1 MKRVLIL
8 LILLVVVLLLTSCG
22 SANSGLNTFVEKFN
36 QSARKYDTTELIEKE
51 FGKIETEDG
60 ESWRTLFESRE
71 YFIDIMYDK
80 NDIAAYYIRV
90 ESDKT
95 SIDKTSKGYNAVLT
109 LADALG
115 LDIKDLEKGMQA
127 AFNENFYNYEDGSY
141 EVRITVI
148 NITHAMMSIT
158 IEEK

>member
-1 MKRVLIL
+1 MKKVLIL
-8 LILLVVVLLLTSCG
+8 LIVAILLTSCG
-22 SANSGLNTFVEKFN
+22 SENSELSAFVEKFN
-36 QSARKYDTTELIEKE
+36 QSARKYDAIELIENE

-60 ESWRTLFESRE
+60 ESWRNLFESKE
-71 YFIDIMYDK
+71 YSIEIMCDK
-80 NDIAAYYIRV
+80 NNIAGYCIDV
-90 ESDKT
+90 VSDKT
-95 SIDKTSKGYNAVLT
+95 SISKTGKGYSAVLT
-109 LADALG
+109 LADTLG
-115 LDIKDLEKGMQA
+115 LNIKELEKGMQA